1 MHHLIFQSVYLPM
14 VLHSQI
20 QLKYQTS
27 FNNYFTSIAE
37 KTKVSIDYLHKH
49 FSDFIKDKNQNSF
62 FLGLT
67 NKYEIQNIIPFLNSH
82 KSVGPNSIA
91 TRIIKPLKNDISI
104 QLADIFKKGFQIEF
118 TNFSAKT
125 TTFFIC
131 NDWVSGNS
139 IPHFML

>member
-1 MHHLIFQSVYLPM
+1 M

-37 KTKVSIDYLHKH
+37 KTKVSIDYSHKH
-49 FSDFIKDKNQNSF
+49 FSNFLKDKNQNSF

-67 NKYEIQNIIPFLNSH
+67 NKYKIQNIIPFLNSN

-91 TRIIKPLKNDISI
+91 TRIIKPLKNDIST
-104 QLADIFKKGFQIEF
+104 QLADIFNISFSTDAFHTIPKVANVAPVHKKD
-118 TNFSAKT
+118 SK
-125 TTFFIC
+125 
-131 NDWVSGNS
+131 
-139 IPHFML
+139 

>member
-1 MHHLIFQSVYLPM
+1 MA
-14 VLHSQI
+14 LHSKI
-20 QLKYQTS
+20 QLKYQRS

-67 NKYEIQNIIPFLNSH
+67 NKYKIQNIIPFLNSN

-91 TRIIKPLKNDISI
+91 TRILKPLKNDIST
-104 QLADIFKKGFQIEF
+104 QLADIFNISFSTDAFPTIPKVANVVPVHKKD
-118 TNFSAKT
+118 SK
-125 TTFFIC
+125 
-131 NDWVSGNS
+131 
-139 IPHFML
+139 

>member
-1 MHHLIFQSVYLPM
+1 MA
-14 VLHSQI
+14 LHSQI
-20 QLKYQTS
+20 QLKYQRS

-67 NKYEIQNIIPFLNSH
+67 NKYKIQNIIPFLNSN

-91 TRIIKPLKNDISI
+91 TRILKPLKNDIST
-104 QLADIFKKGFQIEF
+104 QLADIFNISFSTDAFPTIPKVANVVPVHKKD
-118 TNFSAKT
+118 SK
-125 TTFFIC
+125 
-131 NDWVSGNS
+131 
-139 IPHFML
+139 